1 MLDTG
6 NYHLICSDAF
16 VELPKLPPN
25 SVDAL
30 ITDPPYCSGGTFASD
45 RTQRDPV
52 SKYEQTGTHRT
63 KPTFGGDQKDQRS
76 WIRWTADWLRDC
88 YQSLKVGAPFAIFV
102 DWRQL
107 PALTDAVQ
115 MADFVWRGI
124 AVWDKTECARPVRGR
139 PRNQCEYV
147 VWGSKGP
154 MPMERNAGTLPGLHR
169 ESVKQ
174 RDKHHL
180 TGKPVDAMQ
189 WLCSMCEPG
198 GLILDPFA
206 GSGSTGVAALLSG
219 RRFLGIEREATY
231 QRIASTRLAA
241 AAQGQILTASETLF
255 LPDPQK

>member
-124 AVWDKTECARPVRGR
+124 AV
-139 PRNQCEYV
+139 N
-147 VWGSKGP
+147 
-154 MPMERNAGTLPGLHR
+154 TL
-169 ESVKQ
+169 
-174 RDKHHL
+174 
-180 TGKPVDAMQ
+180 
-189 WLCSMCEPG
+189 
-198 GLILDPFA
+198 
-206 GSGSTGVAALLSG
+206 
-219 RRFLGIEREATY
+219 AT
-231 QRIASTRLAA
+231 T
-241 AAQGQILTASETLF
+241 
-255 LPDPQK
+255 